1 METRVH
7 FRALNSSMYERRGY
21 TSVPRD
27 TPFFLQHGTSS
38 ERVHFGALYPP
49 FFFLWNR
56 FTSVPFLF
64 FSVGSLLCRLS
75 YQELVHFR
83 AVPMFFL
90 TCFTGSSV
98 VKLKS
103 SPNWSPRSAGPSVFC

>member
-27 TPFFLQHGTSS
+27 TPFFCNT
-38 ERVHFGALYPP
+38 ERRAKG
-49 FFFLWNR
+49 
-56 FTSVPFLF
+56 FTSVPFIRPF

-83 AVPMFFL
+83 AVPFF
-90 TCFTGSSV
+90 
-98 VKLKS
+98 
-103 SPNWSPRSAGPSVFC
+103 